1 MITKKER
8 KTLIIAGA
16 LLSAG
21 CVIYC
26 RLNSNERNRFKRS
39 LKTNTG
45 LFLLNLIPYGIRMMR
60 SPKPV
65 DEVPGP
71 TPYSTVEL

>member
-1 MITKKER
+1 MITSTER
-8 KTLIIAGA
+8 KALMITGA
-16 LLSAG
+16 LLTAG

-26 RLNSNERNRFKRS
+26 RLNTNERNRFKRS

>member
-1 MITKKER
+1 MITSTEKKALMI
-8 KTLIIAGA
+8 TGA
-16 LLSAG
+16 LLAAG
-21 CVIYC
+21 CVIYA
-26 RLNSNERNRFKRS
+26 RLNTKERNRFKRS